1 MEIIIGIGIFLAV
14 VLLIEGIYFTARTL
28 GNPEKRRVKKQLQVI
43 SLDDPQQLATN
54 IERKRILSD
63 IPWFNNLLWKV
74 PKIGE
79 LESTWRQANTGHP
92 LGVYIL
98 ISFILLFI
106 GLWLGSVF
114 TGGNWPIMVLAGLI
128 LGSIPFFYLV
138 IKKKRRI
145 DKFDSQLPDALDLI
159 SRALRAGHAFST
171 SLRMVANEFDDPLG
185 TEFERTMDEI
195 NFGIDAGQA
204 LRNLLLR
211 IDSPD
216 LKFFVISIIL
226 QKETGGNLAEILGNI
241 SRLIRERFK
250 LYGKIRALSA
260 EGRLSAIV
268 LIAIPFLVAIALSL
282 LNPKYIRVLITDPI
296 GKFLIA
302 MALGMMILGIIV
314 MRRMIQIKV

>member
-79 LESTWRQANTGHP
+79 LESTWRQANTGYP
-92 LGVYIL
+92 LGAYIL
-98 ISFILLFI
+98 IAFILLFV

-114 TGGNWPIMVLAGLI
+114 TGGNWPIMVLVGLI
-128 LGSIPFFYLV
+128 LGSIPFSYLA

-145 DKFDSQLPDALDLI
+145 AKFERQLPDALDLI

-171 SLRMVANEFDDPLG
+171 SLRMVANEFNDPLG

-250 LYGKIRALSA
+250 LHGKIRALSA

-268 LIAIPFLVAIALSL
+268 LIAIPIFVAITLAF
-282 LNPKYIRVLITDPI
+282 LNPKYISVLITDPI

-302 MALGMMILGIIV
+302 TALGMMILGIIV